1 MMRSHS
7 PWRAILGRFR
17 AGGANARGVC
27 APFLCTIAGRMGITE
42 MASKD
47 TLKELLQPL
56 VEDLGY
62 EFVGLEYSSNPKNS
76 VLRVY
81 IDQEGGVNLDDCSR
95 VSHEAA
101 ALLDVE
107 DPISGHYNLEI
118 SSPGLDRPLF
128 TLEDYAR
135 FAGHEARLTLFAP
148 EAGRRKFSGRILDAA
163 EGRVRLSVDDEEMI
177 FEFSNIAKAN
187 LVPDFG
193 SSAFTGRGETEHAN

>member
-1 MMRSHS
+1 MR
-7 PWRAILGRFR
+7 
-17 AGGANARGVC
+17 
-27 APFLCTIAGRMGITE
+27 PFFVREGHTTE
-42 MASKD
+42 QDLSSKAL
-47 TLKELLQPL
+47 TELLQPL
-56 VEDLGY
+56 VEELGY

-81 IDQEGGVNLDDCSR
+81 IDQEDGVNLDDCSR

-107 DPISGHYNLEI
+107 DPISGHYKLEI

-128 TLEDYAR
+128 TPEHYAR
-135 FAGHEARLTLFAP
+135 FAGSEARLTLYAP
-148 EAGRRKFSGRILDAA
+148 EAGRRKFRGRILDAA
-163 EGRVRLSVDDEEMI
+163 EGRVRLSVEDEEMV

-193 SSAFTGRGETEHAN
+193 SSAFTGRGKAEHAS